1 MNRQGIL
8 DSSEPE
14 CSHEGYIAEKHV
26 YCPDCGDAGA
36 EMLLQE
42 RIAELEAENQ
52 RLRDALEII
61 AGKRQCVNNLMG
73 NVEIAMA
80 ALLGGGENG

>member
-42 RIAELEAENQ
+42 RIAELEADVLSLSRYSK
-52 RLRDALEII
+52 RLEQHLDTTVDVLEPTELE
-61 AGKRQCVNNLMG
+61 KTLRRSLSK
-73 NVEIAMA
+73 
-80 ALLGGGENG
+80 